1 MVLMDKEFIKIAAFQ
16 GKIKEK
22 NLNYTIDKIKES
34 LYYCDDHQVDILC
47 MPECYLQGYFDNYND
62 ALNNSINLKDDTFKS
77 FCKSISKF
85 KTTLIVGLN
94 EEENNKIYS
103 TAVVIEKGI
112 CIGKYRKAYT
122 YAPYDYFDC
131 GLSFPTFEKNGVKY
145 GIIICFD
152 AAFLEPARILSL
164 NGAQIIFC
172 PSFNR
177 NKNYQT
183 ISDHLDKRTNFI
195 CRSYE
200 NKVWFISSDI
210 IWDFDGKVVCSGYAT
225 IIDNRGNFI
234 SKGNKFKEEILL
246 YNIPLNSL
254 RNSTND
260 LIFSGKKV
268 LNKIMNKA
276 YGNYLENF
284 SNDLEISIEQIKF
297 LDNLKK
303 SEIKLLLKKTM
314 YLPTD
319 EKLNNIISKYT
330 NSNNNQFLMFAA
342 TSDISMY
349 TSISETKIIGL
360 LALQNCE
367 DKIIIKYISSREELR
382 GRGIGSQFIHFISKK
397 FTKPIEAETDD
408 ESIDFYKR
416 NGFEILPI
424 ENEIYNIVRYRCI
437 KFQNKRIL

>member
-1 MVLMDKEFIKIAAFQ
+1 MDKEFIKVATFQ

-34 LYYCDDHQVDILC
+34 LYYCDEHQIDILC
-47 MPECYLQGYFDNYND
+47 MPECYLQGYFDSYED
-62 ALNNSINLKDDTFKS
+62 AQNNSINLQNDLFKS

-85 KTTLIVGLN
+85 KATLIIGLN
-94 EEENNKIYS
+94 EEDNNKIYS
-103 TAVVIEKGI
+103 TAVVIDKGI

-122 YAPYDYFDC
+122 NAPYDYFEC
-131 GLSFPTFEKNGVKY
+131 GLNFPIFEKNGVKY
-145 GIIICFD
+145 GIIMSFD
-152 AAFLEPARILSL
+152 AAFLEPARILAL

-172 PSFNR
+172 LSFNR

-195 CRSYE
+195 CRAYE
-200 NKVWFISSDI
+200 NKVWFVSSDI
-210 IWDFDGKVVCSGYAT
+210 IWDFDGKRVSSGYAT

-234 SKGNKFKEEILL
+234 SKGNKFKEEILH

-276 YGNYLENF
+276 YSDYLEKF
-284 SNDLEISIEQIKF
+284 SSDLEISIEQLKF
-297 LDNLKK
+297 IDNAKK
-303 SEIKLLLKKTM
+303 TEVKSLLKKTM
-314 YLPTD
+314 NIPTD

-330 NSNNNQFLMFAA
+330 NSNNDQFLMFAA
-342 TSDISMY
+342 SSDISIY

-367 DKIIIKYISSREELR
+367 DKIIIKYLASKEELR
-382 GRGIGSQFIHFISKK
+382 GRGIGSHFIHFISKK
-397 FTKPIEAETDD
+397 FAKPIEAETDD
-408 ESIDFYKR
+408 QSIHFYKR

-424 ENEIYNIVRYRCI
+424 ENEIYDIVRYRCI
-437 KFQNKRIL
+437 KFQN